1 MEGPAIVVRTGSHDI
16 GPDDSGG
23 GRLYGAEAGDAEQ
36 DPVASLRDVEEE
48 AGDEAGLADTYSIDG
63 VEATQMGVALDRA
76 GGQEAEL
83 D

>member
-1 MEGPAIVVRTGSHDI
+1 VVRTGSQDI

-23 GRLYGAEAGDAEQ
+23 GRLYGDAGNDVDQ
-36 DPVASLRDVEEE
+36 DPVRSLHDTEEE
-48 AGDEAGLADTYSIDG
+48 AGDEVGITDTYSVDAL
-63 VEATQMGVALDRA
+63 EAEQMGVAPDRA

>member
-1 MEGPAIVVRTGSHDI
+1 VVVVRTGSHDI

-23 GRLYGAEAGDAEQ
+23 GRLYGRDDGDEEQ
-36 DPVASLRDVEEE
+36 DPVASLRDTEEE
-48 AGDEAGLADTYSIDG
+48 AGDEVGIADTYRIDG
-63 VEATQMGVALDRA
+63 AEAEQMGVALDRT

>member
-1 MEGPAIVVRTGSHDI
+1 MVRTGMQDI

-23 GRLYGAEAGDAEQ
+23 GRLYGDDSDSAVDQ
-36 DPVASLRDVEEE
+36 DPVRSLHDTEEE
-48 AGDEAGLADTYSIDG
+48 AGDEVGITDTYSVDT
-63 VEATQMGVALDRA
+63 VEAEQMGVALDRA

>member
-1 MEGPAIVVRTGSHDI
+1 MVRTGSHDI

-23 GRLYGAEAGDAEQ
+23 GRLYGPDGGDAEQ
-36 DPVASLRDVEEE
+36 DPVAALHDTEEE
-48 AGDEAGLADTYSIDG
+48 SGDEIGLVDTYRIDG
-63 VEATQMGVALDRA
+63 VEAAQMGVALDRA

>member
-1 MEGPAIVVRTGSHDI
+1 MVRTGSQDL

-23 GRLYGAEAGDAEQ
+23 GRLYGREVGEVDQ
-36 DPVASLRDVEEE
+36 DPIGSLHDTEEQ
-48 AGDEAGLADTYSIDG
+48 AGEETGLLDTYSIDS
-63 VEATQMGVALDRA
+63 VEATQMGVDLDRA

>member
-1 MEGPAIVVRTGSHDI
+1 MVRTGMQDI

-23 GRLYGAEAGDAEQ
+23 GRLYGDDSDNDVDQ
-36 DPVASLRDVEEE
+36 DPVRSLHDTEEE
-48 AGDEAGLADTYSIDG
+48 AGDEVGITDTYSVDK
-63 VEATQMGVALDRA
+63 VEAKQMRVALDPS